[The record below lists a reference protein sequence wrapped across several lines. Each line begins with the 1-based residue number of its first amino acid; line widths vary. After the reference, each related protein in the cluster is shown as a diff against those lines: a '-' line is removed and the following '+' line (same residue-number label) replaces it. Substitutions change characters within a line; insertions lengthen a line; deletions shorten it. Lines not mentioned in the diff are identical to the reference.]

1 MLTSL
6 EVLDTLSLRGCKNL
20 RGLPDGIYK
29 LQQLWQLW
37 TPTAKLR
44 PTCNSFDS
52 SSSGY
57 GFLKMEFLD
66 FRSYKNVIE
75 LDLLMKPDFFPA
87 LSLIYLSGTNIITI
101 PESISRFPS
110 LGTLHIENCKHLREI
125 QGLPQSIRWVY
136 ATNCPLLD
144 NESLLNQVI
153 EIMGILPNGVCGSA
167 RSNELMDPQFT
178 DYFPSETEGAQS
190 ESESESESGDIS
202 QFTDYITKYRL
213 LWVSG
218 TEIPWFNHQSVEN
231 NSILFW
237 VGRKFPKLA
246 VYFAFG
252 VDEAHVKNHL
262 LYECVVYISINGCK
276 KRECMRQIP
285 PPEAYN
291 LLLYSPFQRF
301 LQQKLNESN
310 PTDQNH
316 VEVTYKIQPR
326 FPGPG
331 KLNALNPTRWGVHVE
346 CICPPQESGIPN
358 LPLLTAGHDDDDD
371 DDVDY
376 WNELPFHGSD
386 DLEAEEDEEYQSP
399 LVLDD
404 TSSSCLSWLVG
415 PITMLFMLFRFC
427 CPRDF

>member
-1 MLTSL
+1 ML
-6 EVLDTLSLRGCKNL
+6 N
-20 RGLPDGIYK
+20 
-29 LQQLWQLW
+29 
-37 TPTAKLR
+37 
-44 PTCNSFDS
+44 F
-52 SSSGY
+52 
-57 GFLKMEFLD
+57 
-66 FRSYKNVIE
+66 VIA
-75 LDLLMKPDFFPA
+75 M
-87 LSLIYLSGTNIITI
+87 
-101 PESISRFPS
+101 
-110 LGTLHIENCKHLREI
+110 
-125 QGLPQSIRWVY
+125 
-136 ATNCPLLD
+136 
-144 NESLLNQVI
+144 QVI

-190 ESESESESGDIS
+190 ESEYVDRSQLSNYFPTEVEAFEYEDGDI
-202 QFTDYITKYRL
+202 DRIL
-213 LWVSG
+213 MVSG
-218 TEIPWFNHQSVEN
+218 TRIPWFNHQSVEH
-231 NSILFW
+231 NSISFW

-246 VYFAFG
+246 VYIAFG
-252 VDEAHVKNHL
+252 GDEAYDNNRL
-262 LYECVVYISINGCK
+262 RRQYFVYISINGCK
-276 KRECMRQIP
+276 KRECMSQVP

-371 DDVDY
+371 VDY

-415 PITMLFMLFRFC
+415 PITMLFMRFRFC